1 MTDRNDAEP
10 EPDKSLLLDELDEKF
25 AAFQAFR
32 KSDDAA
38 ANEILGNLGAQDD
51 VDRLIVLELS
61 SPSPLG
67 HPAQFPRAHRMAVRA
82 LEVLD
87 RNGGKSVRVRG
98 AGPLSPIASFLAQQV
113 AQFIIR
119 SHQSSVVTKMLELY
133 ARREA
138 NAEDNDPAK
147 LMLTRARIQMQRLAP
162 GFKRNALGVPLFV
175 VGGALASTAL
185 SLLQRAAASAFK
197 ELWSQILATV
207 LIGLFLAGVAWVI
220 LRGAAVARR
229 RIQLTLDGP
238 IGALWQTIGRCGK
251 PPKDPS
257 KALAL
262 VAVVLAALP
271 WVLIPVGIALTTL
284 IDTLSG

>member
-1 MTDRNDAEP
+1 
-10 EPDKSLLLDELDEKF
+10 
-25 AAFQAFR
+25 
-32 KSDDAA
+32 
-38 ANEILGNLGAQDD
+38 
-51 VDRLIVLELS
+51 
-61 SPSPLG
+61 
-67 HPAQFPRAHRMAVRA
+67 MAVRA

-98 AGPLSPIASFLAQQV
+98 IGPLGPVASFLAQQV

-119 SHQSSVVTKMLELY
+119 SHQSSVVTKMTELY

-138 NAEDNDPAK
+138 NAADDDPAK

-175 VGGALASTAL
+175 VGGAVASTAL
-185 SLLQRAAASAFK
+185 SLLQQAAASAFR

-207 LIGLFLAGVAWVI
+207 LIGVVLAGVAWVI

-229 RIQLTLDGP
+229 RIHLTLDGP
-238 IGALWQTIGRCGK
+238 IGALWQTIGRCGE

-257 KALAL
+257 KVFALIAI
-262 VAVVLAALP
+262 VLAALP
-271 WVLIPVGIALTTL
+271 WVLIPIGIGVSALVDVLT
-284 IDTLSG
+284 G